1 MQRLKRAR
9 LALFLCFG
17 AVPFLP
23 VPLAVQV
30 GLTVLVL
37 GLMVALARIARNP
50 GTPEADPA
58 PRLPSD
64 RSGG

>member
-1 MQRLKRAR
+1 MHRFKRAR
-9 LALFLCFG
+9 LALFPCLA

-37 GLMVALARIARNP
+37 ALMVALSRIARNP
-50 GTPEADPA
+50 GTVDPGDKPDA
-58 PRLPSD
+58 
-64 RSGG
+64 

>member
-1 MQRLKRAR
+1 MQRFKRAR

-37 GLMVALARIARNP
+37 ALMVALARIARDAS
-50 GTPEADPA
+50 TRE
-58 PRLPSD
+58 PSD
-64 RSGG
+64 KPGG